1 MAVAYKILGQKQ
13 PATDYE
19 TLYKVPV
26 NTDSKF
32 GSRKVRRA
40 VVTNITLC
48 NFSLTVDRTYFIRV
62 VPSGETASEK
72 HMLFEGKDIDRTDIH
87 FLPMKIMLEGGD
99 EVQVKLNGSAVVA
112 VSAFGFEV
120 F

>member
-1 MAVAYKILGQKQ
+1 MAIAYKILGQKK

-48 NFSLTVDRTYFIRV
+48 NFSLTVDRGYYIRV
-62 VPSGETASEK
+62 VPNGETAADK
-72 HMLFEGKDIDRTDIH
+72 HILFENKEIGTTDIH
-87 FLPMKIMLEGGD
+87 FLPVKIMLEGGD

-112 VSAFGFEV
+112 ISAFGFEV